1 MRIGI
6 HVAFTTVSVAHLQPQ
21 FAIRIFAFPF
31 VRKGVGLF
39 LRPGCGFRK
48 ASCFERYVKGRK
60 RLALLI
66 QEKHDLLGNLV
77 SLGKSRGYVLN
88 EEVNEVLSAEEH
100 TTEEIDNL
108 FSAFERDGT
117 EIFEDIAAARAA
129 HTTLEVTERI
139 ELGPR
144 AEAIHEEDPEIE
156 RPVHSV
162 QKSTDPVSTY
172 LREMGV
178 VPLLTR
184 ETEVTLAKR
193 MDRGKLR
200 VLKTVSRSP
209 IVAKE
214 LIAVGAEL
222 RKGTVSIK
230 KIVHIQEEELADE
243 KVEQKLRETL
253 RTITHLEK
261 LHHLGRRQALK
272 LVNTLKSDKSAHLRG
287 RRRLARTRIKISL
300 LIRSIDFNDAEKRRL
315 IDVLRLMA
323 ERLYTLEREISRLE
337 RRVSSARSDSAS
349 GAREELRARRTE
361 RKNIEESS
369 EVGLDSLKRALAAIR
384 RGEAETE
391 EAKTALTEA
400 NLRLVVSIAKK
411 YTNRGMQ
418 FLDLIQEGNI
428 GLMKGADKF
437 EWRRGYKF
445 STYATWWIRQGIT
458 RAIADQ
464 ARTIRVPV
472 HMIETI
478 NKQARTSR
486 QLVQELGRE
495 PTSEEIAKR
504 MDLSIDAVCKTK
516 KIAQQPMSF
525 ETPIGEDEESHLGDF
540 VEDKGVISPLYA
552 AIHLNLK
559 EHLASVLKTLTPR
572 EERIIKMRFGLEDGN
587 ELTLEQVGQSFAVT
601 RERIRQIEAKALRKL
616 RHHSRS
622 RRFRIFL
629 ESAY

>member
-1 MRIGI
+1 
-6 HVAFTTVSVAHLQPQ
+6 
-21 FAIRIFAFPF
+21 
-31 VRKGVGLF
+31 
-39 LRPGCGFRK
+39 
-48 ASCFERYVKGRK
+48 
-60 RLALLI
+60 LALLT
-66 QEKHDLLGNLV
+66 QEKHDLAGNLI
-77 SLGKSRGYVLN
+77 SLGKSRGYVLH

-108 FSAFERDGT
+108 FSTFERDGT
-117 EIFEDIAAARAA
+117 EIFEDISAAKAA
-129 HTTLEVTERI
+129 HTALEVTQRI
-139 ELGPR
+139 DLGIR
-144 AEAIHEEDPEIE
+144 NDAIHEEETEIE

-184 ETEVTLAKR
+184 ETEITLAKR
-193 MDRGKLR
+193 MERGKLR
-200 VLKTVSRSP
+200 VMKTVSRSP
-209 IVAKE
+209 LVAKE

-222 RKGTVSIK
+222 RKGAISIK
-230 KIVHIQEEELADE
+230 KIVHLQEEELPEE
-243 KVEQKLRETL
+243 KAEEKLRETL
-253 RTITHLEK
+253 RTINQIEK
-261 LHHLGRRQALK
+261 LHLAARKLGLK
-272 LVNTLKSDKSAHLRG
+272 LQNTARSDKQAHLRA
-287 RRRLARTRIKISL
+287 RRRLGRMRIEISL
-300 LIRSIDFNDAEKRRL
+300 LVRSIDFSEGEKRRL
-315 IDVLRLMA
+315 IDILRLTV
-323 ERLYTLEREISRLE
+323 ERLHSLEREIARFE
-337 RRVSSARSDSAS
+337 RRVNAARGESAN
-349 GAREELRARRTE
+349 GAREELRARRTARRE
-361 RKNIEESS
+361 IEESS
-369 EVGLDSLKRALAAIR
+369 EVSLDSLKRALTAIR
-384 RGEAETE
+384 LGEAETE
-391 EAKTALTEA
+391 QAKTELTEA

-411 YTNRGMQ
+411 YTNRGLQ

-495 PTSEEIAKR
+495 PTSEEIARR

-516 KIAQQPMSF
+516 KIAQQPVSF

-540 VEDKGVISPLYA
+540 VEDKGVVSPSDA

-629 ESAY
+629 ESAF

>member
-1 MRIGI
+1 
-6 HVAFTTVSVAHLQPQ
+6 
-21 FAIRIFAFPF
+21 
-31 VRKGVGLF
+31 
-39 LRPGCGFRK
+39 
-48 ASCFERYVKGRK
+48 
-60 RLALLI
+60 LALLT
-66 QEKHDLLGNLV
+66 QEKHDLVGNLI

-108 FSAFERDGT
+108 FSTFERDGT
-117 EIFEDIAAARAA
+117 EIFEDISAARAA
-129 HTTLEVTERI
+129 HTTLEVSQRL

-144 AEAIHEEDPEIE
+144 NDAIHEEDPDIE

-178 VPLLTR
+178 VPLLNR
-184 ETEVTLAKR
+184 ETEIVLAKR
-193 MDRGKLR
+193 MERGKLR
-200 VLKTVSRSP
+200 VMKTVSRSP
-209 IVAKE
+209 LVAKE
-214 LIAVGAEL
+214 LIAVGTEL
-222 RKGTVSIK
+222 RKGELSIK
-230 KIVHIQEEELADE
+230 RVLHLQEEELTDE
-243 KVEQKLRETL
+243 HVEENLRQTL
-253 RTITHLEK
+253 RTIKHIEK
-261 LHHLGRRQALK
+261 IYQLGRKQAIK
-272 LVNTLKSDKSAHLRG
+272 LENTPRSEKVAHLRA
-287 RRRLARTRIKISL
+287 RRRLGRTRIEISKL
-300 LIRSIDFNDAEKRRL
+300 VRSIDFNDTEKRRL
-315 IDVLRLMA
+315 IDVLRVTA
-323 ERLYTLEREISRLE
+323 ERLHTLEREITRLE
-337 RRVSSARSDSAS
+337 RRVNSARSDNAT
-349 GAREELRARRTE
+349 GAREELRTRRTE
-361 RKNIEESS
+361 RKEIEESS
-369 EVGLDSLKRALAAIR
+369 EVGLDYLKRALAAIR

-391 EAKTALTEA
+391 VAKTELTEA

-464 ARTIRVPV
+464 ARTIRIPV

-495 PTSEEIAKR
+495 PTSEEIARR
-504 MDLSIDAVCKTK
+504 MDLSLDAVCKTK

-540 VEDKGVISPLYA
+540 VEDKGVVSPSDA

-616 RHHSRS
+616 RHHTRS

-629 ESAY
+629 ESSY

>member
-1 MRIGI
+1 VNLI
-6 HVAFTTVSVAHLQPQ
+6 VTTVAAANLPPEVAVRILPACLPQ
-21 FAIRIFAFPF
+21 
-31 VRKGVGLF
+31 KLGLF
-39 LRPGCGFRK
+39 SWPEVWCAGSIGNLGNT
-48 ASCFERYVKGRK
+48 VQGRK
-60 RLALLI
+60 RLALLA
-66 QEKHDLLGNLV
+66 QEKHDLVGNLIN
-77 SLGKSRGYVLN
+77 LGKNRGYVLN
-88 EEVNEVLSAEEH
+88 DEVNDVLAAEEH

-108 FSAFERDGT
+108 FSTFERDGV
-117 EIFEDIAAARAA
+117 EIFEDVSAARAA
-129 HTTLEVTERI
+129 HTTLEVSQRI

-144 AEAIHEEDPEIE
+144 NDAIHEEDPEIE

-184 ETEVTLAKR
+184 ETEIVLAKR
-193 MDRGKLR
+193 MERGKLR

-209 IVAKE
+209 LVAKE

-222 RKGTVSIK
+222 RKGTLSIK
-230 KIVHIQEEELADE
+230 KVLHLQEEELTDE
-243 KVEQKLRETL
+243 AVEENLRQTL
-253 RTITHLEK
+253 RTIKHIEK
-261 LHHLGRRQALK
+261 IYQLGRKQAVRLE
-272 LVNTLKSDKSAHLRG
+272 NTPRSEKAAHVRA
-287 RRRLARTRIKISL
+287 RRRLARTRIEISRL
-300 LIRSIDFNDAEKRRL
+300 VRSIEFNDAEKRRL
-315 IDVLRLMA
+315 IDVQRITA
-323 ERLYTLEREISRLE
+323 ERLHSLEREIARLE

-349 GAREELRARRTE
+349 GAREELRARRAE
-361 RKNIEESS
+361 RKEIEESS
-369 EVGLDSLKRALAAIR
+369 EAGLDSLKRALTAIR
-384 RGEAETE
+384 QGEAETE
-391 EAKTALTEA
+391 SAKTELTEA

-464 ARTIRVPV
+464 ARTIRIPV

-495 PTSEEIAKR
+495 PTSEEIARR
-504 MDLSIDAVCKTK
+504 MDLPLDTVCKTK

-540 VEDKGVISPLYA
+540 VEDKGVVSPSDA

-616 RHHSRS
+616 RHHTRS

-629 ESAY
+629 ESSY

>member
-1 MRIGI
+1 M
-6 HVAFTTVSVAHLQPQ
+6 
-21 FAIRIFAFPF
+21 
-31 VRKGVGLF
+31 
-39 LRPGCGFRK
+39 
-48 ASCFERYVKGRK
+48 
-60 RLALLI
+60 ALLT
-66 QEKHDLLGNLV
+66 QEKHDLAGNLIN
-77 SLGKSRGYVLN
+77 LGKSRGYVLH

-100 TTEEIDNL
+100 TTEEIDSL
-108 FSAFERDGT
+108 FSTLERDGT
-117 EIFEDIAAARAA
+117 EIFENISAAKAA
-129 HTTLEVTERI
+129 HTALEVTQRI
-139 ELGPR
+139 DLGLRNDP
-144 AEAIHEEDPEIE
+144 IHEEETEIE
-156 RPVHSV
+156 RPVHSA

-184 ETEVTLAKR
+184 ETEITLAKR
-193 MDRGKLR
+193 MERGKLR

-209 IVAKE
+209 LVAKE

-222 RKGTVSIK
+222 RKGAVSIK
-230 KIVHIQEEELADE
+230 KIVHLQEEELPEE
-243 KVEQKLRETL
+243 KAEEKLRETL
-253 RTITHLEK
+253 RTINQIEK
-261 LHHLGRRQALK
+261 LHLAARKLGLK
-272 LVNTLKSDKSAHLRG
+272 LENTARSDKQAHLRA
-287 RRRLARTRIKISL
+287 RRRLARARIEVSL
-300 LIRSIDFNDAEKRRL
+300 LVRSIDFNEGEKRRL
-315 IDVLRLMA
+315 IGVLRLTV
-323 ERLYTLEREISRLE
+323 ERLHSLEREIARFE
-337 RRVSSARSDSAS
+337 RRVNAS
-349 GAREELRARRTE
+349 RGEGANGAREELRTRRAE
-361 RKNIEESS
+361 RKEIEESS
-369 EVGLDSLKRALAAIR
+369 EVGLDSLKRALTAIR
-384 RGEAETE
+384 LGEAETE
-391 EAKTALTEA
+391 QAKTELTEA

-411 YTNRGMQ
+411 YTNRGLQ

-495 PTSEEIAKR
+495 PTSEEIARR

-516 KIAQQPMSF
+516 KIAQQPVSF

-540 VEDKGVISPLYA
+540 VEDKGVVSPSDA

-629 ESAY
+629 QSAF

>member
-1 MRIGI
+1 
-6 HVAFTTVSVAHLQPQ
+6 
-21 FAIRIFAFPF
+21 
-31 VRKGVGLF
+31 
-39 LRPGCGFRK
+39 
-48 ASCFERYVKGRK
+48 
-60 RLALLI
+60 LALLT
-66 QEKHDLLGNLV
+66 QEKHDLAGNLIN
-77 SLGKSRGYVLN
+77 LGKSRGYVLH

-108 FSAFERDGT
+108 FSTFERDGT
-117 EIFEDIAAARAA
+117 EIFEDISAAKAA
-129 HTTLEVTERI
+129 HTALEVTQRI
-139 ELGPR
+139 DLGLR
-144 AEAIHEEDPEIE
+144 NDAIHEEETEIE

-178 VPLLTR
+178 VPLLNR
-184 ETEVTLAKR
+184 ETEITLAKR
-193 MDRGKLR
+193 MERGKLR
-200 VLKTVSRSP
+200 VMKTVSRSP
-209 IVAKE
+209 LVAKE

-222 RKGTVSIK
+222 RKGAISIK
-230 KIVHIQEEELADE
+230 KIVHLQEEELPEE
-243 KVEQKLRETL
+243 KAEEKLRETL
-253 RTITHLEK
+253 RTINQIEK
-261 LHHLGRRQALK
+261 LYLAARKQGLK
-272 LVNTLKSDKSAHLRG
+272 LQNTARSDKQAHLRA
-287 RRRLARTRIKISL
+287 RRRLARARIETAL
-300 LIRSIDFNDAEKRRL
+300 LIRSIDFNEAEKRRL
-315 IDVLRLMA
+315 IDVLRLTV
-323 ERLYTLEREISRLE
+323 ERLHSLEREIARFE
-337 RRVSSARSDSAS
+337 RRVNAARGESAI
-349 GAREELRARRTE
+349 GAREELRARRAE
-361 RKNIEESS
+361 RKEIEESS
-369 EVGLDSLKRALAAIR
+369 EVGLDSLKRALTAIR
-384 RGEAETE
+384 LGEAETE
-391 EAKTALTEA
+391 QAKTELTEA

-411 YTNRGMQ
+411 YTNRGLQ

-495 PTSEEIAKR
+495 PTSEEIARR

-516 KIAQQPMSF
+516 KIAQQPVSF

-540 VEDKGVISPLYA
+540 VEDKGVVSPSDA

-629 ESAY
+629 QSAF

>member
-1 MRIGI
+1 
-6 HVAFTTVSVAHLQPQ
+6 
-21 FAIRIFAFPF
+21 
-31 VRKGVGLF
+31 
-39 LRPGCGFRK
+39 
-48 ASCFERYVKGRK
+48 
-60 RLALLI
+60 LALLI
-66 QEKHDLLGNLV
+66 QEKHDLVGNLI

-88 EEVNEVLSAEEH
+88 EEVNDVLSAEEH

-108 FSAFERDGT
+108 FSTFERDGT
-117 EIFEDIAAARAA
+117 EIFEDLAAARAA
-129 HTTLEVTERI
+129 HTTLEVTQRLD
-139 ELGPR
+139 LGPR
-144 AEAIHEEDPEIE
+144 NDAIHEEETEIE

-184 ETEVTLAKR
+184 ETEIVLAKR
-193 MDRGKLR
+193 MERGKLR

-214 LIAVGAEL
+214 LITVGAEL
-222 RKGTVSIK
+222 RKGSLSIK
-230 KIVHIQEEELADE
+230 KIVHLQEEELTDDKIE
-243 KVEQKLRETL
+243 EKLRQTL
-253 RTITHLEK
+253 RTIHQIEK
-261 LHHLGRRQALK
+261 VYQLGRKQALK
-272 LVNTLKSDKSAHLRG
+272 LQSTAKSEKLAHLRG
-287 RRRLARTRIKISL
+287 RRRLARTRIAISHL
-300 LIRSIDFNDAEKRRL
+300 VRSIEFSDAEKRRL
-315 IDVLRLMA
+315 IDTLRITA
-323 ERLYTLEREISRLE
+323 ERLHTLEREIGRLE
-337 RRVSSARSDSAS
+337 RRASSSRSESAN
-349 GAREELRARRTE
+349 GARDELRARRTE
-361 RKNIEESS
+361 RKNIEESC

-384 RGEAETE
+384 LGEAETE
-391 EAKTALTEA
+391 QAKTELTEA

-495 PTSEEIAKR
+495 PTTEELARR
-504 MDLSIDAVCKTK
+504 MDLSVDAICKTK

-540 VEDKGVISPLYA
+540 VEDKGVVSPSDA

-629 ESAY
+629 QSAF

>member
-1 MRIGI
+1 
-6 HVAFTTVSVAHLQPQ
+6 
-21 FAIRIFAFPF
+21 
-31 VRKGVGLF
+31 
-39 LRPGCGFRK
+39 
-48 ASCFERYVKGRK
+48 
-60 RLALLI
+60 LALLT
-66 QEKHDLLGNLV
+66 QEKHDLAGNLIN
-77 SLGKSRGYVLN
+77 LGKSRGYVLH

-108 FSAFERDGT
+108 FSTFERDGT
-117 EIFEDIAAARAA
+117 EIFEDISAAKAA
-129 HTTLEVTERI
+129 HTALEVTQRI
-139 ELGPR
+139 DLGIR
-144 AEAIHEEDPEIE
+144 NDAIHEEETEIE

-184 ETEVTLAKR
+184 ETEITLAKR
-193 MDRGKLR
+193 MERGKLR
-200 VLKTVSRSP
+200 VMKTVARSP
-209 IVAKE
+209 LVAKE

-222 RKGTVSIK
+222 RKGAISIK
-230 KIVHIQEEELADE
+230 KIVHLQEEELPEE
-243 KVEQKLRETL
+243 KAEEKLRETL
-253 RTITHLEK
+253 RTINQIEK
-261 LHHLGRRQALK
+261 LHLAARKLGLK
-272 LVNTLKSDKSAHLRG
+272 LQNTSRSDKQAHLRA
-287 RRRLARTRIKISL
+287 RRRLGRMRIEISL
-300 LIRSIDFNDAEKRRL
+300 LVRSIDFSEGEKRRL
-315 IDVLRLMA
+315 IDILRLTV
-323 ERLYTLEREISRLE
+323 ERLHSLEREIARFE
-337 RRVSSARSDSAS
+337 RRVNAARGESAN
-349 GAREELRARRTE
+349 GAREELRARRTARRE
-361 RKNIEESS
+361 IEESS
-369 EVGLDSLKRALAAIR
+369 EVSLDSLKRALTAIR
-384 RGEAETE
+384 LGEAETE
-391 EAKTALTEA
+391 QAKTELTEA

-411 YTNRGMQ
+411 YTNRGLQ

-495 PTSEEIAKR
+495 PTSEEIARR

-516 KIAQQPMSF
+516 KIAQQPVSF

-540 VEDKGVISPLYA
+540 VEDKGVVSPSDA

-629 ESAY
+629 QSAF

>member
-1 MRIGI
+1 M
-6 HVAFTTVSVAHLQPQ
+6 
-21 FAIRIFAFPF
+21 
-31 VRKGVGLF
+31 
-39 LRPGCGFRK
+39 
-48 ASCFERYVKGRK
+48 
-60 RLALLI
+60 ALLI
-66 QEKHDLLGNLV
+66 QEKHDLVGNLI

-88 EEVNEVLSAEEH
+88 EEVNDVLSAEEH

-108 FSAFERDGT
+108 FSTFERDGT
-117 EIFEDIAAARAA
+117 EIFEDVAAARAA
-129 HTTLEVTERI
+129 HTTLEVTQRV

-144 AEAIHEEDPEIE
+144 NDAIHEEETEIE

-184 ETEVTLAKR
+184 ETEIVLAKR
-193 MDRGKLR
+193 MERGKLR

-214 LIAVGAEL
+214 LIAIGAEL
-222 RKGTVSIK
+222 RKGALSIK
-230 KIVHIQEEELADE
+230 RIVHLQEEELTDDKIE
-243 KVEQKLRETL
+243 EKLRQTL
-253 RTITHLEK
+253 RTIHQIEK
-261 LHHLGRRQALK
+261 LYQLARKQALK
-272 LVNTLKSDKSAHLRG
+272 LENTGKSEKLAHLRA
-287 RRRLARTRIKISL
+287 RRRLARTRIAVSHL
-300 LIRSIDFNDAEKRRL
+300 VRSIEFSDAEKRRL
-315 IDVLRLMA
+315 IDTLRITA
-323 ERLYTLEREISRLE
+323 ERLHTLDREIGRLE
-337 RRVSSARSDSAS
+337 RRVSSSRSESAN
-349 GAREELRARRTE
+349 GARDELRARRTE
-361 RKNIEESS
+361 RKNIEESC
-369 EVGLDSLKRALAAIR
+369 EVGLDALKRALTAIR
-384 RGEAETE
+384 LGEAETE
-391 EAKTALTEA
+391 QAKTELTEA

-495 PTSEEIAKR
+495 PTTEELARR
-504 MDLSIDAVCKTK
+504 MDLSVDAICKTK

-540 VEDKGVISPLYA
+540 VEDKGVVSPSDA

-629 ESAY
+629 QSAF

>member
-1 MRIGI
+1 
-6 HVAFTTVSVAHLQPQ
+6 
-21 FAIRIFAFPF
+21 
-31 VRKGVGLF
+31 
-39 LRPGCGFRK
+39 
-48 ASCFERYVKGRK
+48 
-60 RLALLI
+60 LALLI
-66 QEKHDLLGNLV
+66 QEKHDLVGNLI

-108 FSAFERDGT
+108 FSTFERDGT
-117 EIFEDIAAARAA
+117 EIFEDVAAARAA
-129 HTTLEVTERI
+129 HTTLEVTQRI

-144 AEAIHEEDPEIE
+144 NDAIHEEETEIE

-184 ETEVTLAKR
+184 ETEIVLAKR
-193 MDRGKLR
+193 MERGKLR

-222 RKGTVSIK
+222 RKGSLSIK
-230 KIVHIQEEELADE
+230 RVLHLQEEELTDD
-243 KVEQKLRETL
+243 KVEENLRQTL
-253 RTITHLEK
+253 RTIHQIEK
-261 LHHLGRRQALK
+261 VYQLGRKQALK
-272 LVNTLKSDKSAHLRG
+272 LQNTPRSEKQAHLRA
-287 RRRLARTRIKISL
+287 RRRLARTRIAISHL
-300 LIRSIDFNDAEKRRL
+300 VRSIEFSDAEKRRL
-315 IDVLRLMA
+315 IDTLRITA
-323 ERLYTLEREISRLE
+323 ERLHTLEREISRLE
-337 RRVSSARSDSAS
+337 RRVSSSRSESTT

-361 RKNIEESS
+361 RKNIEESC
-369 EVGLDSLKRALAAIR
+369 EVGLDSLRRALTAIR
-384 RGEAETE
+384 LGEAETE
-391 EAKTALTEA
+391 HAKTELTEA

-495 PTSEEIAKR
+495 PTTEELARR
-504 MDLSIDAVCKTK
+504 MDLSIDAICKTK

-540 VEDKGVISPLYA
+540 VEDKGVVSPSDA

-629 ESAY
+629 QSAF

>member
-1 MRIGI
+1 
-6 HVAFTTVSVAHLQPQ
+6 
-21 FAIRIFAFPF
+21 
-31 VRKGVGLF
+31 
-39 LRPGCGFRK
+39 
-48 ASCFERYVKGRK
+48 
-60 RLALLI
+60 LALLT
-66 QEKHDLLGNLV
+66 QEKHDLAGNLIN
-77 SLGKSRGYVLN
+77 LGKTRGYVLH

-108 FSAFERDGT
+108 FSTFERDGT
-117 EIFEDIAAARAA
+117 EIFEDISTAKAA
-129 HTTLEVTERI
+129 HTALEVTQRI
-139 ELGPR
+139 DLGIR
-144 AEAIHEEDPEIE
+144 NDAIHEEETEIE

-184 ETEVTLAKR
+184 ETEITLAKR
-193 MDRGKLR
+193 MERGKLR
-200 VLKTVSRSP
+200 VMKTVSRSP
-209 IVAKE
+209 LVAKE

-222 RKGTVSIK
+222 RKGAISIK
-230 KIVHIQEEELADE
+230 KIVHLQEEELPEE
-243 KVEQKLRETL
+243 KAEEKLRETL
-253 RTITHLEK
+253 RTINQIEK
-261 LHHLGRRQALK
+261 LHLAARKQGLK
-272 LVNTLKSDKSAHLRG
+272 LQNTARSDKQSHLRA
-287 RRRLARTRIKISL
+287 RRRLARARIEISL
-300 LIRSIDFNDAEKRRL
+300 LVRSIDFNEGEKRRL
-315 IDVLRLMA
+315 IDVLRLSV
-323 ERLYTLEREISRLE
+323 ERLHSLEREIARFE
-337 RRVSSARSDSAS
+337 RRVNAS
-349 GAREELRARRTE
+349 RGEGANGAREELRARRAE
-361 RKNIEESS
+361 RKEIEESS
-369 EVGLDSLKRALAAIR
+369 EVALDSLKRALTAIR
-384 RGEAETE
+384 LGEAETE
-391 EAKTALTEA
+391 QAKTELTEA

-411 YTNRGMQ
+411 YTNRGLQ

-495 PTSEEIAKR
+495 PTSEEIARR

-516 KIAQQPMSF
+516 KIAQQPVSF

-540 VEDKGVISPLYA
+540 VEDKGVVSPSDA

-629 ESAY
+629 QSAF

>member
-1 MRIGI
+1 M
-6 HVAFTTVSVAHLQPQ
+6 
-21 FAIRIFAFPF
+21 
-31 VRKGVGLF
+31 
-39 LRPGCGFRK
+39 
-48 ASCFERYVKGRK
+48 
-60 RLALLI
+60 ALLI
-66 QEKHDLLGNLV
+66 QEKHDLVGNLI

-88 EEVNEVLSAEEH
+88 EEVNDVLSAEEH

-108 FSAFERDGT
+108 FSTFERDGT
-117 EIFEDIAAARAA
+117 EIFEDLAAARAA
-129 HTTLEVTERI
+129 HTTLEVTQRVD
-139 ELGPR
+139 LGPR
-144 AEAIHEEDPEIE
+144 NDAIHEEETEIE

-184 ETEVTLAKR
+184 ETEIVLAKR
-193 MDRGKLR
+193 MERGKLR

-214 LIAVGAEL
+214 LITVGAEL
-222 RKGTVSIK
+222 RKGTLSIK
-230 KIVHIQEEELADE
+230 KIVHLQEEELTDDKIE
-243 KVEQKLRETL
+243 EKLRQTL
-253 RTITHLEK
+253 RTIHQIEK
-261 LHHLGRRQALK
+261 VYQLGRKQALK
-272 LVNTLKSDKSAHLRG
+272 LENIGKSEKLAHLRA
-287 RRRLARTRIKISL
+287 RRRLGRTRIAISHL
-300 LIRSIDFNDAEKRRL
+300 VRSIEFSDAEKRRL
-315 IDVLRLMA
+315 IDTLRITA
-323 ERLYTLEREISRLE
+323 ERLHTLDREIGRLE
-337 RRVSSARSDSAS
+337 RRVSSSRSESAS
-349 GAREELRARRTE
+349 GAREELRSRRTE
-361 RKNIEESS
+361 RKNIEESC

-384 RGEAETE
+384 LGEAETE
-391 EAKTALTEA
+391 QAKTELTEA

-495 PTSEEIAKR
+495 PTTEELARR
-504 MDLSIDAVCKTK
+504 MDLSVDAVSKTK

-540 VEDKGVISPLYA
+540 VEDKGVVSPSDA

-629 ESAY
+629 QSAF

>member
-1 MRIGI
+1 M
-6 HVAFTTVSVAHLQPQ
+6 
-21 FAIRIFAFPF
+21 
-31 VRKGVGLF
+31 
-39 LRPGCGFRK
+39 
-48 ASCFERYVKGRK
+48 
-60 RLALLI
+60 ALLT
-66 QEKHDLLGNLV
+66 QEKHDLAGNLIN
-77 SLGKSRGYVLN
+77 LGKSRGYVLH

-100 TTEEIDNL
+100 TTEEIDSL
-108 FSAFERDGT
+108 FSTLERDGT
-117 EIFEDIAAARAA
+117 EIFENISAAKAA
-129 HTTLEVTERI
+129 HTALEVTQRI
-139 ELGPR
+139 DLGLRNDP
-144 AEAIHEEDPEIE
+144 IHEEETEIE
-156 RPVHSV
+156 RPVHSA

-184 ETEVTLAKR
+184 ETEITLAKR
-193 MDRGKLR
+193 MERGKLR

-209 IVAKE
+209 LVAKE

-222 RKGTVSIK
+222 RKGAVSIK
-230 KIVHIQEEELADE
+230 KIVHLQEEELPEE
-243 KVEQKLRETL
+243 KAEEKLRETL
-253 RTITHLEK
+253 RTINQIEK
-261 LHHLGRRQALK
+261 LHLAARKLGLK
-272 LVNTLKSDKSAHLRG
+272 LENTARSDKQAHLRA
-287 RRRLARTRIKISL
+287 RRRLARARIEVSL
-300 LIRSIDFNDAEKRRL
+300 LVRSIDFNEGEKRRL
-315 IDVLRLMA
+315 IGVLRLTV
-323 ERLYTLEREISRLE
+323 ERLHSLEREIARFE
-337 RRVSSARSDSAS
+337 RRVNAS
-349 GAREELRARRTE
+349 RGEGANGAREELRARRAE
-361 RKNIEESS
+361 RKEIEESS
-369 EVGLDSLKRALAAIR
+369 EVGLDSLKRALTAIR
-384 RGEAETE
+384 LGEAETE
-391 EAKTALTEA
+391 QAKTELTEA

-411 YTNRGMQ
+411 YTNRGLQ

-495 PTSEEIAKR
+495 PTSEEIARR

-516 KIAQQPMSF
+516 KIAQQPVSF

-540 VEDKGVISPLYA
+540 VEDKGVVSPSDA

-629 ESAY
+629 QSAF

>member
-1 MRIGI
+1 MF
-6 HVAFTTVSVAHLQPQ
+6 ATTVRS
-21 FAIRIFAFPF
+21 
-31 VRKGVGLF
+31 LF
-39 LRPGCGFRK
+39 LGHGVVCRK
-48 ASCFERYVKGRK
+48 ASYLRQKPLGGK
-60 RLALLI
+60 RLALFI
-66 QEKHDLLGNLV
+66 QEKHDLVGSLIN
-77 SLGKSRGYVLN
+77 LGKSRGYVLN

-108 FSAFERDGT
+108 FSTLERDGT
-117 EIFEDIAAARAA
+117 EIFEDISAAKAA
-129 HTTLEVTERI
+129 HTTLEVTQRI

-144 AEAIHEEDPEIE
+144 NDAIHEEETEIE
-156 RPVHSV
+156 RPVHSI

-178 VPLLTR
+178 VPLLNR
-184 ETEVTLAKR
+184 ETEIALAKR
-193 MDRGKLR
+193 MERGKLR

-209 IVAKE
+209 LVAKE

-222 RKGTVSIK
+222 RKGALSIK
-230 KIVHIQEEELADE
+230 RIVHLQEEELTDDKIE
-243 KVEQKLRETL
+243 EKLRQTL
-253 RTITHLEK
+253 RIMSQVEK
-261 LHHLGRRQALK
+261 LCELGRKQRLK
-272 LVNTLKSDKSAHLRG
+272 LENTAKSDKQAHLRA
-287 RRRLARTRIKISL
+287 RRRLGRTRIEISL
-300 LIRSIDFNDAEKRRL
+300 LIRSIEFNDAEKRRL
-315 IDVLRLMA
+315 IDTLRLTV
-323 ERLYTLEREISRLE
+323 ERLHTLDREIARLE
-337 RRVSSARSDSAS
+337 RRVSSTRADSAN
-349 GAREELRARRTE
+349 GTRDELRSRRTE
-361 RKNIEESS
+361 RRDIEESS
-369 EVGLDSLKRALAAIR
+369 EVGFDALKRALTAIR
-384 RGEAETE
+384 RGEAETAL
-391 EAKTALTEA
+391 AKTELTEA

-464 ARTIRVPV
+464 ARTIRIPV

-478 NKQARTSR
+478 NKQARASR

-495 PTSEEIAKR
+495 PTSEELARR
-504 MDLSIDAVCKTK
+504 MDLSLDAVCKTK

-540 VEDKGVISPLYA
+540 VEDKGVVSPSDA

-559 EHLASVLKTLTPR
+559 EQLASVLKTLTPR

-622 RRFRIFL
+622 RRFRVFL
-629 ESAY
+629 ESSY

>member
-1 MRIGI
+1 
-6 HVAFTTVSVAHLQPQ
+6 
-21 FAIRIFAFPF
+21 
-31 VRKGVGLF
+31 
-39 LRPGCGFRK
+39 
-48 ASCFERYVKGRK
+48 
-60 RLALLI
+60 LALLT
-66 QEKHDLLGNLV
+66 QEKHDLAGNLIN
-77 SLGKSRGYVLN
+77 LGKSRGYVLH
-88 EEVNEVLSAEEH
+88 EEVNEVLSSEEH

-108 FSAFERDGT
+108 FSTFERDGI
-117 EIFEDIAAARAA
+117 EIFEDISAAKAA
-129 HTTLEVTERI
+129 HTALEVTQRI
-139 ELGPR
+139 DLGIR
-144 AEAIHEEDPEIE
+144 NDAIHEEETEIE

-178 VPLLTR
+178 VPLLNR
-184 ETEVTLAKR
+184 ETEITLAKR
-193 MDRGKLR
+193 MERGKLR
-200 VLKTVSRSP
+200 VMKTVSRSP
-209 IVAKE
+209 LVAKE

-222 RKGTVSIK
+222 RKGAISIK
-230 KIVHIQEEELADE
+230 KIVHLQEEELPEE
-243 KVEQKLRETL
+243 KAEEKLRETL
-253 RTITHLEK
+253 RTINQIEK
-261 LHHLGRRQALK
+261 LHLAARKQSLK
-272 LVNTLKSDKSAHLRG
+272 LQNTARSDKQAHLRA
-287 RRRLARTRIKISL
+287 RRRMARARIEISL
-300 LIRSIDFNDAEKRRL
+300 LVRSIDFSEAEKRRL
-315 IDVLRLMA
+315 IDVLRA
-323 ERLYTLEREISRLE
+323 TVERLHSLEREIARFE
-337 RRVSSARSDSAS
+337 RRVNAARGESAI
-349 GAREELRARRTE
+349 GAREELRARRAE
-361 RKNIEESS
+361 RKEIEESS
-369 EVGLDSLKRALAAIR
+369 EVGLDSLKRALTAIR
-384 RGEAETE
+384 LGEAETE
-391 EAKTALTEA
+391 QAKTELTEA

-411 YTNRGMQ
+411 YTNRGLQ

-495 PTSEEIAKR
+495 PTSEEIARR

-516 KIAQQPMSF
+516 KIAQQPVSF

-540 VEDKGVISPLYA
+540 VEDKGVVSPSDA

-629 ESAY
+629 QSAF

>member
-1 MRIGI
+1 
-6 HVAFTTVSVAHLQPQ
+6 
-21 FAIRIFAFPF
+21 
-31 VRKGVGLF
+31 
-39 LRPGCGFRK
+39 
-48 ASCFERYVKGRK
+48 
-60 RLALLI
+60 LALLT
-66 QEKHDLLGNLV
+66 QEKHDLAGNLI
-77 SLGKSRGYVLN
+77 SLGKSRGYVLH

-108 FSAFERDGT
+108 FSTFERDGT
-117 EIFEDIAAARAA
+117 EIFEDISAAKAA
-129 HTTLEVTERI
+129 HTALEVTQRI
-139 ELGPR
+139 DLGIR
-144 AEAIHEEDPEIE
+144 NDAIHEEETEIE

-184 ETEVTLAKR
+184 ETEITLAKR
-193 MDRGKLR
+193 MERGKLR
-200 VLKTVSRSP
+200 VMKTVARSP
-209 IVAKE
+209 LVAKE

-222 RKGTVSIK
+222 RKGAISIK
-230 KIVHIQEEELADE
+230 KIVHLQEEELPEE
-243 KVEQKLRETL
+243 KAEEKLRETL
-253 RTITHLEK
+253 RTINQIEK
-261 LHHLGRRQALK
+261 LHLAARKLGLK
-272 LVNTLKSDKSAHLRG
+272 LQNTARSDKQAHLRA
-287 RRRLARTRIKISL
+287 RRRLGRMRIEISL
-300 LIRSIDFNDAEKRRL
+300 LVRSIDFNEGEKRRL
-315 IDVLRLMA
+315 IDILRLTV
-323 ERLYTLEREISRLE
+323 ERLHSLEREIARFE
-337 RRVSSARSDSAS
+337 RRVNAARGESAN
-349 GAREELRARRTE
+349 GAREELRARRTARRE
-361 RKNIEESS
+361 IEESS
-369 EVGLDSLKRALAAIR
+369 EVSLDSLKRALTAIR
-384 RGEAETE
+384 LGEAETE
-391 EAKTALTEA
+391 QAKTELTEA

-411 YTNRGMQ
+411 YTNRGLQ

-495 PTSEEIAKR
+495 PTSEEIARR

-516 KIAQQPMSF
+516 KIAQQPVSF

-540 VEDKGVISPLYA
+540 VEDKGVVSPSDA

-629 ESAY
+629 QSAF

>member
-1 MRIGI
+1 M
-6 HVAFTTVSVAHLQPQ
+6 
-21 FAIRIFAFPF
+21 
-31 VRKGVGLF
+31 
-39 LRPGCGFRK
+39 
-48 ASCFERYVKGRK
+48 
-60 RLALLI
+60 ALLT
-66 QEKHDLLGNLV
+66 QEKHDLVGNLI

-108 FSAFERDGT
+108 FSTFERDGT
-117 EIFEDIAAARAA
+117 EIFEDISAARAA
-129 HTTLEVTERI
+129 HTTLEVSQRL

-144 AEAIHEEDPEIE
+144 NDAIHEEDPDIE

-178 VPLLTR
+178 VPLLNR
-184 ETEVTLAKR
+184 ETEIVLAKR
-193 MDRGKLR
+193 MERGKLR
-200 VLKTVSRSP
+200 VMKTVSRSP
-209 IVAKE
+209 LVAKE
-214 LIAVGAEL
+214 LIAVGTEL
-222 RKGTVSIK
+222 RKGELSIK
-230 KIVHIQEEELADE
+230 RVLHLQEEELTDE
-243 KVEQKLRETL
+243 HVEENLRQTL
-253 RTITHLEK
+253 RTIKHIEK
-261 LHHLGRRQALK
+261 IYQLGRKQAIK
-272 LVNTLKSDKSAHLRG
+272 LENTPRSEKVAHLRA
-287 RRRLARTRIKISL
+287 RRRLGRTRIEISKL
-300 LIRSIDFNDAEKRRL
+300 VRSIDFNDTEKRRL
-315 IDVLRLMA
+315 IDVLRVTA
-323 ERLYTLEREISRLE
+323 ERLHTLEREITRLE
-337 RRVSSARSDSAS
+337 RRVNSARSDNAT
-349 GAREELRARRTE
+349 GAREELRTRRTE
-361 RKNIEESS
+361 RKEIEESS
-369 EVGLDSLKRALAAIR
+369 EVGLDYLKRALAAIR

-391 EAKTALTEA
+391 VAKTELTEA

-464 ARTIRVPV
+464 ARTIRIPV

-495 PTSEEIAKR
+495 PTSEEIARR
-504 MDLSIDAVCKTK
+504 MDLSLDAVCKTK

-540 VEDKGVISPLYA
+540 VEDKGVVSPSDA

-616 RHHSRS
+616 RHHTRS

-629 ESAY
+629 ESSY

>member
-1 MRIGI
+1 LG
-6 HVAFTTVSVAHLQPQ
+6 
-21 FAIRIFAFPF
+21 
-31 VRKGVGLF
+31 G
-39 LRPGCGFRK
+39 
-48 ASCFERYVKGRK
+48 K
-60 RLALLI
+60 RLALFI
-66 QEKHDLLGNLV
+66 QEKHDLVGSLIN
-77 SLGKSRGYVLN
+77 LGKSRGYVLN
-88 EEVNEVLSAEEH
+88 EEVNDVLSAEEH

-108 FSAFERDGT
+108 FSTFERDGT
-117 EIFEDIAAARAA
+117 EIFEDISAAKAA
-129 HTTLEVTERI
+129 HTTLEVTQRV

-144 AEAIHEEDPEIE
+144 NDAIHEEETEIE

-178 VPLLTR
+178 VPLLNR
-184 ETEVTLAKR
+184 ETEIALAKR
-193 MDRGKLR
+193 MERGKLR

-209 IVAKE
+209 LVAKE

-222 RKGTVSIK
+222 RKGALSIK
-230 KIVHIQEEELADE
+230 RIIHLQEEELTDDKIE
-243 KVEQKLRETL
+243 EKLRQTL
-253 RTITHLEK
+253 KIINQLEK
-261 LHHLGRRQALK
+261 LCELGRKQRLK
-272 LVNTLKSDKSAHLRG
+272 LENTAKSDKQAHLRA
-287 RRRLARTRIKISL
+287 RRRLARTRIEISL
-300 LIRSIDFNDAEKRRL
+300 LIRSIEFNDAEKRRL
-315 IDVLRLMA
+315 IDTLRLTV
-323 ERLYTLEREISRLE
+323 ERLHTLDREIGRLE
-337 RRVSSARSDSAS
+337 RRVSSTRADSAN
-349 GAREELRARRTE
+349 GTRDELRSRRTE
-361 RKNIEESS
+361 RRDIEESS
-369 EVGLDSLKRALAAIR
+369 EVGFDALRRALTAIH
-384 RGEAETE
+384 RGEAETAR
-391 EAKTALTEA
+391 AKTELTEA

-464 ARTIRVPV
+464 ARTIRIPV

-495 PTSEEIAKR
+495 PTSEELARR
-504 MDLSIDAVCKTK
+504 MDLSLDAVCKTK

-540 VEDKGVISPLYA
+540 VEDKGVVSPSDA

-622 RRFRIFL
+622 RQFRVFL
-629 ESAY
+629 ESSY

>member
-1 MRIGI
+1 
-6 HVAFTTVSVAHLQPQ
+6 
-21 FAIRIFAFPF
+21 
-31 VRKGVGLF
+31 
-39 LRPGCGFRK
+39 
-48 ASCFERYVKGRK
+48 
-60 RLALLI
+60 LALLA
-66 QEKHDLLGNLV
+66 QEKHDLVGNLI
-77 SLGKSRGYVLN
+77 SIGKNRGYVLN
-88 EEVNEVLSAEEH
+88 DEINEVLSAEEH

-108 FSAFERDGT
+108 FSTFERDGI
-117 EIFEDIAAARAA
+117 EIFEDISAARAA
-129 HTTLEVTERI
+129 HTTLEVSQRI

-144 AEAIHEEDPEIE
+144 NDPIHEEDPEIE

-184 ETEVTLAKR
+184 ETEIVLAKR
-193 MDRGKLR
+193 MERGKLR

-209 IVAKE
+209 LVAKE
-214 LIAVGAEL
+214 LVAVGTEL
-222 RKGTVSIK
+222 RKGTLSIK
-230 KIVHIQEEELADE
+230 KVLHLQEEELTDE
-243 KVEQKLRETL
+243 MVEENLRQTL
-253 RTITHLEK
+253 RTIKHIEK
-261 LHHLGRRQALK
+261 IYQLGRKQALK
-272 LVNTLKSDKSAHLRG
+272 LENTPRSEKLAHLRA
-287 RRRLARTRIKISL
+287 RRRLARTRIQVSRL
-300 LIRSIDFNDAEKRRL
+300 VRSIEFNDAEKRRL
-315 IDVLRLMA
+315 IDVLRLTA
-323 ERLYTLEREISRLE
+323 ERLHSLEREISRLE
-337 RRVSSARSDSAS
+337 RRVSSARADGAS
-349 GAREELRARRTE
+349 TAREELRARRAE
-361 RKNIEESS
+361 RREIEESC
-369 EVGLDSLKRALAAIR
+369 EVGLDSLKRALTAIR
-384 RGEAETE
+384 HGEAETE
-391 EAKTALTEA
+391 SAKTELTEA

-464 ARTIRVPV
+464 ARTIRIPV

-495 PTSEEIAKR
+495 PTSEELARR
-504 MDLSIDAVCKTK
+504 MDLPLDTVCKTK

-540 VEDKGVISPLYA
+540 VEDKGVVSPSDA

-616 RHHSRS
+616 RHHTRS

-629 ESAY
+629 ESSY